1 MGGRDSRR
9 RRSENPLLRLAGA
22 ALFGRIPLAL
32 HGPLLDA
39 LSRDLARGGS
49 PADEP
54 EETLPGSD
62 ISEAEQEAALRAEQQ
77 RRAQR
82 RVRRE
87 G

>member
-1 MGGRDSRR
+1 VEGRDSRG
-9 RRSENPLLRLAGA
+9 RRSENPLLRLAGTA
-22 ALFGRIPLAL
+22 IFGRIPWFLR
-32 HGPLLDA
+32 GPVLDA
-39 LSRDLARGGS
+39 LGRDLARGGS

-54 EETLPGSD
+54 DKTLPGSD

-82 RVRRE
+82 RVRHE